1 MSNTVSP
8 AVSPWVERIGQWVEG
23 RPFQRTIIAL
33 ILLNAVTM
41 GLETYEGLPPWLFKT
56 LKTVDAVVLAVF
68 VCEILGKLLYRSA
81 RFFLDGWNVFDLF
94 VVAVALVPDA
104 GPFAVLRTLR
114 VLRLLRLLSVVPHL
128 RQVVGALLS
137 AIPGISTV
145 GTIILLIFYVG
156 AILTTN
162 LFGNAFPDWFGTL
175 GRSMYTL
182 FQIMTLES
190 WSMGIVRPVM
200 EVYPYAWGF
209 FIPFISVTTFAILN
223 LLIGIVVSAMSKV
236 QQEEMAAAGLPAETP
251 SPELQELRALRQEVA
266 ELRRHLAE
274 PGARPQ

>member
-1 MSNTVSP
+1 MSSP
-8 AVSPWVERIGQWVEG
+8 TTSVAAPSWINRLGQWVEG
-23 RPFQRTIIAL
+23 QAFQRAIIAL

-41 GLETYEGLPPWLFKT
+41 GLETADNLPPGLLT
-56 LKTVDAVVLAVF
+56 ALRVVDAMVLSIF
-68 VCEILGKLLYRSA
+68 VCEILGKLIYRRA
-81 RFFLDGWNVFDLF
+81 RFFLDGWNVFDFF
-94 VVAVALVPDA
+94 VVAVALIPDA

-128 RQVVGALLS
+128 RQVVNALTS

-145 GTIILLIFYVG
+145 GSIILLIFYVG

-162 LFGNAFPDWFGTL
+162 LFGASFPGWFGDIGL
-175 GRSMYTL
+175 SMYTL

-200 EVYPYAWGF
+200 DVYPYAWAF

-236 QQEEMAAAGLPAETP
+236 QEQERQAAGIP
-251 SPELQELRALRQEVA
+251 SEADSRVLELQEIRALRQEIA
-266 ELRRHLAE
+266 ELRQHLN
-274 PGARPQ
+274 RPQ